1 MTDTGGAMTE
11 REMLAAEL
19 AFGLIDGVDR
29 ERAEAL
35 RASDTGFADMVAL
48 WETQAR
54 EEMETIAS
62 VEPPVELWARIEAAA
77 NVAVPVSNVVAFDP
91 AAREKLLA
99 RRLALWRGGA
109 LVGGALAASLALLMV
124 VRSEA
129 PVPADTQIAAA
140 DTRIAT
146 AQVRDESNRPL
157 ATAVFD
163 ESAGTMRLV
172 FAIASENRIVPEL
185 WIIPGDGV
193 PRSLGRSGGTVA
205 LTAEQQRL
213 VFGGGTLAVSME
225 PDDGRSEEDDPG
237 SAECLRLRLHDG
249 DIGGQG

>member
-1 MTDTGGAMTE
+1 MTE
-11 REMLAAEL
+11 QEMLAAEL

-35 RASDTGFADMVAL
+35 RASDAGFAALVAL
-48 WETQAR
+48 WEAQAR

-62 VEPPVELWARIEAAA
+62 VEPPVDLWARIAAA
-77 NVAVPVSNVVAFDP
+77 ADAVSPVGKVIAFDP
-91 AAREKLLA
+91 AAREKSLA

-109 LVGGALAASLALLMV
+109 LVGGALAASLAVLMV
-124 VRSEA
+124 VRNEA
-129 PVPADTQIAAA
+129 PVPADTQIAAVEA
-140 DTRIAT
+140 RVAT

-172 FAIASENRIVPEL
+172 FATAAEDRVVPEL

-193 PRSLGRSGGTVA
+193 PRSLGRAGGTVA

-213 VFGGGTLAVSME
+213 VFAGGTLAVSME
-225 PDDGRSEEDDPG
+225 PDDGAT
-237 SAECLRLRLHDG
+237 SAAPRGPVMGTGELFTE
-249 DIGGQG
+249 

>member
-1 MTDTGGAMTE
+1 MTGASGAMTE

-35 RASDTGFADMVAL
+35 RASDAGFAATVAL
-48 WETQAR
+48 WEVQAR

-91 AAREKLLA
+91 AAREKSLA

-109 LVGGALAASLALLMV
+109 LVGGALAASLAMLMV
-124 VRSEA
+124 VRNEGPA
-129 PVPADTQIAAA
+129 PVETPVAAVDA
-140 DTRIAT
+140 RVAT
-146 AQVRDESNRPL
+146 AQVRTADDRPL
-157 ATAVFD
+157 ATVVFD

-172 FAIASENRIVPEL
+172 FATAADDRSLPEL

-193 PRSLGRSGGTVA
+193 PRSLGRAGGTVA

-213 VFGGGTLAVSME
+213 VFAGGTLAVSME
-225 PDDGRSEEDDPG
+225 PDDGTV
-237 SAECLRLRLHDG
+237 SAAPRGPVLGTGALQL
-249 DIGGQG
+249 I

>member
-1 MTDTGGAMTE
+1 MTE
-11 REMLAAEL
+11 QEMLAAEL

-35 RASDTGFADMVAL
+35 RASDAGFAALVAL
-48 WETQAR
+48 WEAQAR

-62 VEPPVELWARIEAAA
+62 VEPPVDLWARIEAAA
-77 NVAVPVSNVVAFDP
+77 DAAVPVGNVIAFDP
-91 AAREKLLA
+91 AAREKSLA

-129 PVPADTQIAAA
+129 PLPADTQIAAVDA
-140 DTRIAT
+140 RIAT
-146 AQVRDESNRPL
+146 AQVRDESNQPL

-163 ESAGTMRLV
+163 ESTGTMRLV
-172 FAIASENRIVPEL
+172 FAAAADDRIVPEL

-193 PRSLGRSGGTVA
+193 PRSLGREGGTVV

-213 VFGGGTLAVSME
+213 VFAGGTLAVSME
-225 PDDGRSEEDDPG
+225 PDDGAV
-237 SAECLRLRLHDG
+237 SAAPRGPVLGTGALQL
-249 DIGGQG
+249 I